1 MRSIFFTILFLSSY
15 FNYSQIKTPRVSP
28 ASAIEQMV
36 GLTEIEVEYSRP
48 SKRGRDIFGNV
59 VPYGKIW
66 RTGADNCTKI
76 SFSTDVVFNSNTSI
90 DGVKISKTKIIQSG
104 KYSIFSIPNKESWDV
119 ILYSDT
125 DLWGVPRD
133 WDENKIVFKSNYQI
147 NKSANSS
154 VKEMFTISFD
164 NVTNNDVDM
173 IFSWDDVSVT
183 VNIVVPTR
191 RIVSD
196 NIKKV
201 MGSSPSPSDYYSA
214 AVYYKQENINMDTA
228 LKWINK
234 AIDLFENPRFYQLRQ
249 QSLIMAANKKYS
261 DAIAVAKESLR
272 LSIEADNKLKRTV
285 TNIVDFGFDVN
296 IAITG

>member
-28 ASAIEQMV
+28 ASEIEQMV
-36 GLTEIEVEYSRP
+36 GLTEVEVEYSRP

-59 VPYGKIW
+59 VPFGKIW
-66 RTGADNCTKI
+66 RTGADNCTTI
-76 SFSTDVVFNSNTSI
+76 SFSTDVVI
-90 DGVKISKTKIIQSG
+90 DSQTIQSG

-119 ILYSDT
+119 ILYSDI
-125 DLWGVPRD
+125 DLWGVPKD

-147 NKSANSS
+147 NKSANNS

-173 IFSWDDVSVT
+173 IFSWDDVSVK

-201 MGSSPSPSDYYSA
+201 MGGSPSPSDYYSA
-214 AVYYKQENINMDTA
+214 AVYYKQENINLDTA
-228 LKWINK
+228 LEWINK

-261 DAIAVAKESLR
+261 DAIVVARESLK
-272 LSIEADNKLKRTV
+272 LSIEADNKDYVKMNKESILEW
-285 TNIVDFGFDVN
+285 TNKL
-296 IAITG
+296 

>member
-1 MRSIFFTILFLSSY
+1 MRSIFFTILFLASY

-28 ASAIEQMV
+28 ASSIEQMV

-66 RTGADNCTKI
+66 RTGADNCTTI
-76 SFSTDVVFNSNTSI
+76 SFSTDVVI
-90 DGVKISKTKIIQSG
+90 DSQTIQSG

-201 MGSSPSPSDYYSA
+201 MVGSPSPSDYYSA
-214 AVYYKQENINMDTA
+214 AVYYKQENINLDIA

-261 DAIAVAKESLR
+261 NAIVVAKESLR
-272 LSIEADNKLKRTV
+272 LSIEADNKDYVKMNKESILEW
-285 TNIVDFGFDVN
+285 TNKL
-296 IAITG
+296 

>member
-1 MRSIFFTILFLSSY
+1 MRSIFFTILFLTSY

-28 ASAIEQMV
+28 ASEIEQMV

-59 VPYGKIW
+59 VPFGKIW
-66 RTGADNCTKI
+66 RTGADNCTTI

-90 DGVKISKTKIIQSG
+90 DGVKISKTKIIKAG

-133 WDENKIVFKSNYQI
+133 WDEDKIVFKSNYQI
-147 NKSANSS
+147 NKSANNSI
-154 VKEMFTISFD
+154 KEMFTISFD

-201 MGSSPSPSDYYSA
+201 MGGSPSPSDYYSA

-272 LSIEADNKLKRTV
+272 LSIEADNKDYVKMNKESITEW
-285 TNIVDFGFDVN
+285 TNKL
-296 IAITG
+296 

>member
-28 ASAIEQMV
+28 ASSIEQMV

-90 DGVKISKTKIIQSG
+90 DGVKISKTKIIKAG

-133 WDENKIVFKSNYQI
+133 WDEDKIVFKSNYQI
-147 NKSANSS
+147 NKSANNSI
-154 VKEMFTISFD
+154 KEMFTISFD

-272 LSIEADNKLKRTV
+272 LSIEADNKDYVKMNKESISEW
-285 TNIVDFGFDVN
+285 TNKL
-296 IAITG
+296 

>member
-36 GLTEIEVEYSRP
+36 GLSEIEVEYSRP

-90 DGVKISKTKIIQSG
+90 DGVKISKTKIIKSG

-147 NKSANSS
+147 NKLANSS

-272 LSIEADNKLKRTV
+272 LSIEADNKDYVKMNKESISEW
-285 TNIVDFGFDVN
+285 TNKL
-296 IAITG
+296 

>member
-1 MRSIFFTILFLSSY
+1 MRSIFFTILFLASY

-28 ASAIEQMV
+28 ASSIEQMV

-66 RTGADNCTKI
+66 RTGADNCTTI
-76 SFSTDVVFNSNTSI
+76 SFSTDVVI
-90 DGVKISKTKIIQSG
+90 DSQTIQSG

-125 DLWGVPRD
+125 ELWGVPRD
-133 WDENKIVFKSNYQI
+133 WDEDKIVFKSNYQI
-147 NKSANSS
+147 NKSTNNS

-164 NVTNNDVDM
+164 NVTNNAVDM

-201 MGSSPSPSDYYSA
+201 MVGSPSPSDYYSA
-214 AVYYKQENINMDTA
+214 AVYYKQENINLDIA

-261 DAIAVAKESLR
+261 NAIVVAKESLR
-272 LSIEADNKLKRTV
+272 LSIEADNKDYVKMNKESILEW
-285 TNIVDFGFDVN
+285 TNKL
-296 IAITG
+296 

>member
-1 MRSIFFTILFLSSY
+1 MRSIFFTILFLISY

-28 ASAIEQMV
+28 ASSIEQMV

-66 RTGADNCTKI
+66 RTGADNCTTI
-76 SFSTDVVFNSNTSI
+76 SFSTDVFFISNTSI
-90 DGVKISKTKIIQSG
+90 DGVKISKTKIIKSG

-147 NKSANSS
+147 NKLANSS
-154 VKEMFTISFD
+154 VKEMFAISFD

-173 IFSWDDVSVT
+173 IFSWDDVSVK

-201 MGSSPSPSDYYSA
+201 MGGSPSPSDYYSA

-272 LSIEADNKLKRTV
+272 LSIEADNKDYVKMNKESISEW
-285 TNIVDFGFDVN
+285 TNKL
-296 IAITG
+296 

>member
-1 MRSIFFTILFLSSY
+1 MCIRDR
-15 FNYSQIKTPRVSP
+15 IKTPRVSP

-90 DGVKISKTKIIQSG
+90 DGVKISKTKIIKSG

-214 AVYYKQENINMDTA
+214 AVYYKQENINIDTA

-272 LSIEADNKLKRTV
+272 LSIEADNKDYVKMNKESISEW
-285 TNIVDFGFDVN
+285 TNKL
-296 IAITG
+296 

>member
-1 MRSIFFTILFLSSY
+1 MRSIFFTILFLASY

-28 ASAIEQMV
+28 ASSIEQMV

-66 RTGADNCTKI
+66 RTGADNCTTI
-76 SFSTDVVFNSNTSI
+76 SFSTDVVI
-90 DGVKISKTKIIQSG
+90 DSQTIQSG

-147 NKSANSS
+147 NKSTNNS

-201 MGSSPSPSDYYSA
+201 MVGSPSPSDYYSA
-214 AVYYKQENINMDTA
+214 AVYYKQENINLDIA

-261 DAIAVAKESLR
+261 NAIVVAKESLR
-272 LSIEADNKLKRTV
+272 LSIEADNKDYVKMNKESILEW
-285 TNIVDFGFDVN
+285 TNKL
-296 IAITG
+296 

>member
-28 ASAIEQMV
+28 ASAIEQVV

-66 RTGADNCTKI
+66 RTGADNCTTI
-76 SFSTDVVFNSNTSI
+76 SFSTDVVI
-90 DGVKISKTKIIQSG
+90 DSQTIQSG

-272 LSIEADNKLKRTV
+272 LSIEADNKDYVKMNKESISEW
-285 TNIVDFGFDVN
+285 TNKL
-296 IAITG
+296 

>member
-1 MRSIFFTILFLSSY
+1 MRSIFFTILFLISY

-28 ASAIEQMV
+28 ASSIEQMV

-66 RTGADNCTKI
+66 RTGADNCTTI
-76 SFSTDVVFNSNTSI
+76 SFSTDVFFISNTSI
-90 DGVKISKTKIIQSG
+90 DGVKISKTKIIKSG

-119 ILYSDT
+119 ILYADT

-147 NKSANSS
+147 NKSANNS
-154 VKEMFTISFD
+154 VKEMFAISFD

-173 IFSWDDVSVT
+173 IFSWDDVSVK

-201 MGSSPSPSDYYSA
+201 MGGSPSPSDYYSA

-272 LSIEADNKLKRTV
+272 LSIEADNKDYVKMNKESISEW
-285 TNIVDFGFDVN
+285 TNKL
-296 IAITG
+296 

>member
-1 MRSIFFTILFLSSY
+1 MRSIFFTILFLTSY

-28 ASAIEQMV
+28 ASEIEQMV
-36 GLTEIEVEYSRP
+36 GLTEVEVEYSRP

-59 VPYGKIW
+59 VPFGKIW
-66 RTGADNCTKI
+66 RTGADNCTTI
-76 SFSTDVVFNSNTSI
+76 SFSTDVVI
-90 DGVKISKTKIIQSG
+90 DSQTIQSG

-119 ILYSDT
+119 ILYSDI
-125 DLWGVPRD
+125 DLWGVPKD

-147 NKSANSS
+147 NKSANNS

-201 MGSSPSPSDYYSA
+201 MGGSPSPSDYYSA
-214 AVYYKQENINMDTA
+214 AVYYKQENINLDTA
-228 LKWINK
+228 LEWINK

-261 DAIAVAKESLR
+261 DAIVVARESLK
-272 LSIEADNKLKRTV
+272 LSIEADNKDYVKMNKESILEW
-285 TNIVDFGFDVN
+285 TNKL
-296 IAITG
+296 

>member
-1 MRSIFFTILFLSSY
+1 MRAFIFTILLFVGCLG
-15 FNYSQIKTPRVSP
+15 FSQINTPRFSP
-28 ASAIEQMV
+28 ASEIEQMV

-66 RTGADNCTKI
+66 RTGADNCTTI

-90 DGVKISKTKIIQSG
+90 DGVKISKTKIIKSG
-104 KYSIFSIPNKESWDV
+104 KYSIFSIPNNESWDV

-133 WDENKIVFKSNYQI
+133 WDKDKIVFKSTYKI
-147 NKSANSS
+147 NKPNINSID
-154 VKEMFTISFD
+154 ETFTISFS
-164 NVTNNDVDM
+164 NITNNDADM
-173 IFSWDDVSVT
+173 TFSWDYVSVT
-183 VNIVVPTR
+183 VNIVVPTKK
-191 RIVSD
+191 IVSD
-196 NIKKV
+196 NIKQV
-201 MGSSPSPSDYYSA
+201 MSGSPSPSDYYSA
-214 AVYYKQENINMDTA
+214 AVYYKQENINLDIA

-272 LSIEADNKLKRTV
+272 LSIEADNKDYVKMNKESISEW
-285 TNIVDFGFDVN
+285 TNKL
-296 IAITG
+296 

>member
-90 DGVKISKTKIIQSG
+90 DGVKISKTKIIKSG

-147 NKSANSS
+147 NKSANIS

-201 MGSSPSPSDYYSA
+201 MGGSPSPSDYYSA

-272 LSIEADNKLKRTV
+272 LSIEADNKDYVKMNKESISEW
-285 TNIVDFGFDVN
+285 TNKL
-296 IAITG
+296 

>member
-90 DGVKISKTKIIQSG
+90 DGVKISKTKIIKSG

-147 NKSANSS
+147 NKSANNS

-272 LSIEADNKLKRTV
+272 LSIEADNKDYEKMNKESISEW
-285 TNIVDFGFDVN
+285 TNKL
-296 IAITG
+296 

>member
-1 MRSIFFTILFLSSY
+1 MRSIFFTILFLASY
-15 FNYSQIKTPRVSP
+15 LNYSQIKTPRVSP

-48 SKRGRDIFGNV
+48 SKRGREIFGNV
-59 VPYGKIW
+59 VPFGKIW
-66 RTGADNCTKI
+66 RTGADNCTTI
-76 SFSTDVVFNSNTSI
+76 SFSTDVFFISNASI
-90 DGVKISKTKIIQSG
+90 DGVKISKTKIIKAG
-104 KYSIFSIPNKESWDV
+104 KYSIFSIPNKENWDV

-147 NKSANSS
+147 NKSTSDS

-164 NVTNNDVDM
+164 NVTNNDANM
-173 IFSWDDVSVT
+173 IFSWDDVSFS
-183 VNIVVPTR
+183 VNIIVPTKKM
-191 RIVSD
+191 VSD
-196 NIKKV
+196 NIKEV
-201 MGSSPSPSDYYSA
+201 MSSSPSPSDYYSA
-214 AVYYKQENINMDTA
+214 AVYYKQENMNLDTA

-261 DAIAVAKESLR
+261 DAIAVANESLR
-272 LSIEADNKLKRTV
+272 LSIEADNKDYVKMNKESILEWK
-285 TNIVDFGFDVN
+285 NKL
-296 IAITG
+296 

>member
-66 RTGADNCTKI
+66 RTGADNCTTI

-90 DGVKISKTKIIQSG
+90 DGVKISKTKIIKAG

-125 DLWGVPRD
+125 DLWGVPKD
-133 WDENKIVFKSNYQI
+133 WDENKIVF
-147 NKSANSS
+147 
-154 VKEMFTISFD
+154 
-164 NVTNNDVDM
+164 
-173 IFSWDDVSVT
+173 
-183 VNIVVPTR
+183 
-191 RIVSD
+191 
-196 NIKKV
+196 
-201 MGSSPSPSDYYSA
+201 
-214 AVYYKQENINMDTA
+214 
-228 LKWINK
+228 
-234 AIDLFENPRFYQLRQ
+234 
-249 QSLIMAANKKYS
+249 
-261 DAIAVAKESLR
+261 
-272 LSIEADNKLKRTV
+272 
-285 TNIVDFGFDVN
+285 
-296 IAITG
+296 

>member
-1 MRSIFFTILFLSSY
+1 MRSIFFTILFLTSY

-28 ASAIEQMV
+28 ASEIEQMV

-59 VPYGKIW
+59 VPFGKIW
-66 RTGADNCTKI
+66 RTGADNCTTI
-76 SFSTDVVFNSNTSI
+76 SFSTDLVI
-90 DGVKISKTKIIQSG
+90 DSQTIQSG

-133 WDENKIVFKSNYQI
+133 WDEDKIVFKSTYKTNKPIVNSI
-147 NKSANSS
+147 N
-154 VKEMFTISFD
+154 ETFTISFL
-164 NVTNNDVDM
+164 NITNNDADM
-173 IFSWDDVSVT
+173 TFSWDDVSVT

-201 MGSSPSPSDYYSA
+201 MGGSPSPSDYYSA
-214 AVYYKQENINMDTA
+214 AVYYKQENINLDTA
-228 LKWINK
+228 LEWINK

-261 DAIAVAKESLR
+261 DAISVAKKSLR
-272 LSIEADNKLKRTV
+272 LSIEADNKDYVKM
-285 TNIVDFGFDVN
+285 NKESI
-296 IAITG
+296 

>member
-1 MRSIFFTILFLSSY
+1 
-15 FNYSQIKTPRVSP
+15 
-28 ASAIEQMV
+28 MV
-36 GLTEIEVEYSRP
+36 GLTEVEVEYSRP

-59 VPYGKIW
+59 VPFGKIW
-66 RTGADNCTKI
+66 RTGADNCTTI
-76 SFSTDVVFNSNTSI
+76 SFSTDVVI
-90 DGVKISKTKIIQSG
+90 DSQTIQSG

-119 ILYSDT
+119 ILYSDI
-125 DLWGVPRD
+125 DLWGVPKD

-147 NKSANSS
+147 NKSANNS

-201 MGSSPSPSDYYSA
+201 MGGSPSPSDYYSA
-214 AVYYKQENINMDTA
+214 AVYYKQENINLDTA
-228 LKWINK
+228 LEWINK

-261 DAIAVAKESLR
+261 DAIVVARESLK
-272 LSIEADNKLKRTV
+272 LSIEADNKDYVKMNKESILEW
-285 TNIVDFGFDVN
+285 TNKL
-296 IAITG
+296 

>member
-28 ASAIEQMV
+28 ASEIEQMV
-36 GLTEIEVEYSRP
+36 GLTEVEVDYSRP

-59 VPYGKIW
+59 VPFGKIW
-66 RTGADNCTKI
+66 RTGADNCTTI
-76 SFSTDVVFNSNTSI
+76 SFSTDVVI
-90 DGVKISKTKIIQSG
+90 DSQTIQSG

-119 ILYSDT
+119 ILYSDI
-125 DLWGVPRD
+125 DLWGVPKD

-147 NKSANSS
+147 NKSANNS

-173 IFSWDDVSVT
+173 IFSWDDVSVK

-201 MGSSPSPSDYYSA
+201 MGGSPSPSDYYSA
-214 AVYYKQENINMDTA
+214 AVYYKQENINLDTA
-228 LKWINK
+228 LEWINK

-261 DAIAVAKESLR
+261 DAIVVARESLK
-272 LSIEADNKLKRTV
+272 LSIEADNKDYVKMNKESILEW
-285 TNIVDFGFDVN
+285 TNKL
-296 IAITG
+296 

>member
-28 ASAIEQMV
+28 ASEIEQMV
-36 GLTEIEVEYSRP
+36 GLTEVEVEYSRP

-59 VPYGKIW
+59 VPFGKIW
-66 RTGADNCTKI
+66 RTGADNCTTI
-76 SFSTDVVFNSNTSI
+76 IFSTDVVI
-90 DGVKISKTKIIQSG
+90 DSQTIESG

-119 ILYSDT
+119 ILYSDI
-125 DLWGVPRD
+125 DLWGVPKD

-147 NKSANSS
+147 NKSANNS

-173 IFSWDDVSVT
+173 IFSWDDVSVK

-201 MGSSPSPSDYYSA
+201 MGGSPSPSDYYSA
-214 AVYYKQENINMDTA
+214 AVYYKQENINLDTA
-228 LKWINK
+228 LEWINK

-261 DAIAVAKESLR
+261 DAIVVARESLK
-272 LSIEADNKLKRTV
+272 LSIEADNKDYVKMNKESILEW
-285 TNIVDFGFDVN
+285 TNKL
-296 IAITG
+296 

>member
-1 MRSIFFTILFLSSY
+1 MRAVFFTILFFTSF

-59 VPYGKIW
+59 VPFGKIW
-66 RTGADNCTKI
+66 RTGADNCTTI
-76 SFSTDVVFNSNTSI
+76 SFSTDVFFISNASI
-90 DGVKISKTKIIQSG
+90 DGVKISKTKIIKAG
-104 KYSIFSIPNKESWDV
+104 KYSIFSIPNKENWDV

-147 NKSANSS
+147 NKSTSNS

-173 IFSWDDVSVT
+173 IFSWDDVFLK
-183 VNIVVPTR
+183 VNIIVPTKKM
-191 RIVSD
+191 VSD
-196 NIKKV
+196 NIKEV
-201 MGSSPSPSDYYSA
+201 MNGSPSPSDYYAA
-214 AVYYKQENINMDTA
+214 AVYYKQENMNLDTA

-249 QSLIMAANKKYS
+249 QSMIMAANKKYS
-261 DAIAVAKESLR
+261 DAIVVAKESLK
-272 LSIEADNKLKRTV
+272 LSIEADNMDYVKMNKESISEWTNKL
-285 TNIVDFGFDVN
+285 
-296 IAITG
+296 